1 MDFQALSGGNQQKVV
16 LAKWLQAEPRVLL
29 VHEPTQG
36 VDIGAR
42 LQVFETITQAA
53 AEGMSVVCASSDY
66 EQLAAICDRVLVFHG
81 GQIMCTLVGDEITKD
96 RITEQC
102 YMSARTLRPDKDTRM
117 PGMNQVSPG
126 AAGELLPP
134 TASEP
139 QRQKKGFSPGD
150 YVERLALVIAWLV
163 VIVVFSILAP
173 DTFFKVR
180 NFTTMFSTQTTL
192 VILALALLIPLTAGD
207 YDISVAATLTFS
219 GMVVAV
225 LNAQHG
231 VPIGLAIAIAI
242 AAGALIGLING
253 FFIIFFEIDAFIVTL
268 GTGTI
273 ILGLTLWLS
282 ASQTISGVSDW
293 LSSWVVVHRL
303 FGISYEFFY
312 GLLLCVFLWYVFDY
326 TAIGRRILFVGRGT
340 NVARLS
346 GIRVGTRA
354 LGVLRGSR
362 RSSPPPPECCTPGR
376 PARRTQRPARRSC
389 FPRLRRHSSAARRSR
404 RAASTPGAPSSPC
417 TSS

>member
-1 MDFQALSGGNQQKVV
+1 
-16 LAKWLQAEPRVLL
+16 
-29 VHEPTQG
+29 
-36 VDIGAR
+36 
-42 LQVFETITQAA
+42 
-53 AEGMSVVCASSDY
+53 
-66 EQLAAICDRVLVFHG
+66 
-81 GQIMCTLVGDEITKD
+81 
-96 RITEQC
+96 
-102 YMSARTLRPDKDTRM
+102 
-117 PGMNQVSPG
+117 MNQVSPG

-139 QRQKKGFSPGD
+139 QHKKKGFSPGD

-173 DTFFKVR
+173 DTFFNVR

-273 ILGLTLWLS
+273 ILGLTLWIS

-312 GLLLCVFLWYVFDY
+312 GLLLCIFLWYVFDY

-346 GIRVGTRA
+346 GIRVGRVRWGCFVAAGIIAAAAGVLYTGTAGASDPNVRPDVPA
-354 LGVLRGSR
+354 SRVRRGIPRQHGDHAGPLQPLGHLHRRVLPRHRHHRPGDPRRSDLGAERVLRGCPGRRAVGIADRQEASR
-362 RSSPPPPECCTPGR
+362 ARCPAVTSPGACPGCAGALRLGSWTSPPASSR
-376 PARRTQRPARRSC
+376 PLLVAGA
-389 FPRLRRHSSAARRSR
+389 RLRDRCSAQDPHPRGAPADGSRIVSRHSQ
-404 RAASTPGAPSSPC
+404 
-417 TSS
+417 